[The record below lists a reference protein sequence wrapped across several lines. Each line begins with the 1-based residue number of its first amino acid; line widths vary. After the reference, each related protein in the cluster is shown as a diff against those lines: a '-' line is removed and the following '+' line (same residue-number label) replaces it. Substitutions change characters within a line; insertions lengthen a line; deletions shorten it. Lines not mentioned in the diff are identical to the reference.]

1 MNACE
6 VNVDITMS
14 APQTEQSTARIHSQ
28 PPEEP
33 IQHAKHDDP
42 LTLLRPTIAIRN
54 AQRQARP
61 PGTTTTT
68 TKMSIVR
75 CPRFATSTAGIEPTS
90 RDV

>member
-42 LTLLRPTIAIRN
+42 LTLSRPTIAIRDS
-54 AQRQARP
+54 QRRARP
-61 PGTTTTT
+61 P
-68 TKMSIVR
+68 
-75 CPRFATSTAGIEPTS
+75 A
-90 RDV
+90 RDDHDHDEDEHRAVSALRHEHGRDRADV